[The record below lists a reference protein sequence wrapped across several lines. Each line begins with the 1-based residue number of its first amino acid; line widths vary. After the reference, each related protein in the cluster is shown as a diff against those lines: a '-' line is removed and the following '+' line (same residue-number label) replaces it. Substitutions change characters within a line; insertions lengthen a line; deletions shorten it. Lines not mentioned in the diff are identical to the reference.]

1 MTAEKFKSELLP
13 KKNKLFRLALFLLKN
28 REEAEDTVQEI
39 YLKLWDMRDSLN
51 KYSNMEAVMMTMTR
65 NRCLDKLKT
74 KREKFGSFNEEINK
88 QPLINPMEQSIQKD
102 MIKQVKELMERLP
115 EQQKTILH
123 LRDVEGYEYKE
134 IKEITGF
141 ELNYIRVNLSRARKS
156 IKESLLKLQKNELQ
170 YNR

>member
-1 MTAEKFKSELLP
+1 MTTEAFKTELLP

-39 YLKLWDMRDSLN
+39 YLKLWDMKDNLA
-51 KYSNMEAVMMTMTR
+51 KYNNIEAVMMTMTR
-65 NRCLDKLKT
+65 NKCLDKLKA
-74 KREKFGSFNEEINK
+74 KREKFGSLNEEINN
-88 QPLINPMEQSIQKD
+88 QPSINPMEQSIQKD
-102 MIKQVKELMERLP
+102 MVARVKELMKRLP

-156 IKESLLKLQKNELQ
+156 IKESLLKLEENEL
-170 YNR
+170 R